1 MLYLVDSYLVFNA
14 IHWSTYEYFHFHFH
28 LLISFQ
34 STSLNVL
41 NLKSLLWSQ
50 NLQHLIGDL
59 HFFELIFL
67 DLELFDH
74 IEHSPGMRILDI
86 HPLQNLLQHNIPQLV
101 RTLVIV
107 GLEHNLHHKVNEISR
122 DHVRITDEVQGELNE
137 LVPDLVVKTAQ
148 HLLEL
153 II

>member
-1 MLYLVDSYLVFNA
+1 
-14 IHWSTYEYFHFHFH
+14 
-28 LLISFQ
+28 
-34 STSLNVL
+34 VL

-67 DLELFDH
+67 DLELLNH
-74 IEHSPGMRILDI
+74 IEHSPCMRILDI

-107 GLEHNLHHKVNEISR
+107 GLEHNLHHKVNEVSR
-122 DHVRITDEVQGELNE
+122 DHVRITDEVQGELDE
-137 LVPDLVVKTAQ
+137 LVPDLVVETAQ